1 MAEQRKTDGS
11 LALNTVPRI
20 ITIPAAEQSGP
31 QRLRVA
37 AYCRV
42 SSDSADQLN
51 SFAAQNAYYTALI
64 AENPDWELVDIYAD
78 RGITGTSADK
88 REDFQRLLADCK
100 RGRIDKILVKS
111 ISRFARNTKDCL
123 KATRELKEIGVG
135 VCFEE
140 QNIDTSNMTG
150 ELLTAAFSAIAQK
163 ESESISQN
171 IRWSYQHRMKS
182 GNFITCKAPFG
193 YRLKDGMLEIYEPEA
208 EIVRTIFSQYL
219 AGQSKDEIAAMVTA
233 LGVPTRDG
241 KGYWQHSS
249 ISYILRNERY
259 VGDALLQLRQQYLHP
274 PASRAVPVR

>member
-1 MAEQRKTDGS
+1 MLFRS
-11 LALNTVPRI
+11 
-20 ITIPAAEQSGP
+20 
-31 QRLRVA
+31 
-37 AYCRV
+37 V

-64 AENPDWELVDIYAD
+64 TGNPDWELVDIYAD

-140 QNIDTSNMTG
+140 QNIDSSRVSGEMMTAIF
-150 ELLTAAFSAIAQK
+150 AALAQK

-171 IRWSYQHRMKS
+171 MRMSYKRRMES
-182 GNFITCKAPFG
+182 GTYLPNSLPFG
-193 YRLKDGMLEIYEPEA
+193 YRLTNREVAIDLEQAQIVC
-208 EIVRTIFSQYL
+208 EIFQDYL
-219 AGQSKDEIAAMVTA
+219 AGISMGSIAAK
-233 LGVPTRDG
+233 LNNQIG
-241 KGYWQHSS
+241 
-249 ISYILRNERY
+249 
-259 VGDALLQLRQQYLHP
+259 
-274 PASRAVPVR
+274 RAHV